1 MRPMGRAVKCRLLC
15 GAVLIMLAAPA
26 GLPGQSRGLIEVVD
40 SLRRT
45 VAIPAKVER
54 IISLEP
60 EITRIIVALG
70 AVETGIKERR
80 RLSSWPPC
88 CRSSFSCCL

>member
-1 MRPMGRAVKCRLLC
+1 MLC
-15 GAVLIMLAAPA
+15 GAALIVLAAPA